1 MKNIALII
9 FARLNS
15 KRLNK
20 KVFSKICNKLLLEIV
35 YLRLKKNLNFPII
48 VNTSIKQ
55 SDNEIVKFCT
65 KNKIKVYRGNLNN
78 VFLRTVKCLK
88 KYKIDSFVRINADRP
103 FIDFNQIKKAIEIFK
118 KNKYDIVTNQL
129 KKKSPKG
136 LSCEVAKSKIF
147 FEVLNKEKLN
157 KSEKEHIFNFF
168 YKKKNDYK
176 IYELRNKM
184 YEKNLNLNLSID
196 KKTDLYRAIKIFEKF
211 NKNIYVSTK
220 KVLKTFHSK

>member
-129 KKKSPKG
+129 KNKSPKG